1 MDFLYNWIPP
11 EKAHLALAMLPLH
24 GLLVAT
30 LSLLL
35 ATAIGRR
42 GVLIVSLILVV
53 LTSASVLLVV
63 DANQA
68 ARAALESQPATLPT
82 IDQPADDRM
91 DLYQAR
97 LEFWSRPILAI
108 TVLAV
113 IALGLAA
120 WRPRDIGRYAGGIMS
135 LLCIAGI
142 AAMAWV
148 ANAGINAYAS
158 PSIATPTQQQ
168 SATEQTEAPPA
179 MDAPATSTDTPAAPD
194 TVPTEPQPAIKTR
207 TEPPPPEAPPT
218 DTPEPDADPVE
229 DDLPNNPLP

>member
-1 MDFLYNWIPP
+1 MEFLYNWIPP
-11 EKAHLALAMLPLH
+11 EKVHLALALLPLH

-30 LSLLL
+30 FALLL

-68 ARAALESQPATLPT
+68 ARAALESQPAMPPT
-82 IDQPADDRM
+82 IDQPADNRM

-158 PSIATPTQQQ
+158 PSIDTPTQQQ
-168 SATEQTEAPPA
+168 SATGQTETPPA
-179 MDAPATSTDTPAAPD
+179 TDTYAAPD
-194 TVPTEPQPAIKTR
+194 PAATEPQPAIETN
-207 TEPPPPEAPPT
+207 TEPPPPEAPPA
-218 DTPEPDADPVE
+218 DTAEPDVDSAE
-229 DDLPNNPLP
+229 DGPPTKPLP